1 MVAVALKGL
10 ASRKLRAISTILA
23 VTLGVAL
30 VAGTYVLTDT
40 INRSFDE
47 IFETALEGTDVVV
60 TPKEI
65 VSQDTS
71 EPPAFPE
78 RLLARV
84 DRVPG
89 VERAEGGIF
98 SLARITDA
106 RGEPLSESF
115 APQFVTSTAEAP
127 FDPLT
132 YVDGR
137 APQTSREAALDE
149 SNADREGIEIGD
161 RIGVAAEGPLS
172 RYTVVGINK
181 LGDTSTGGS
190 STVTLTLPEA
200 QRVAGKVGKLDSIS
214 IAADSGVSPSALQRR
229 VARVM
234 PPSVQVET
242 GSENAQR
249 ETDEIQSDLGFLR
262 IALLIFAGI
271 ALVVGAF
278 QIFNTFSI
286 TVAQRIREFGLLRTL
301 GASRRQVLSSVLV
314 EAMVI
319 GAIGSVLGVAAG
331 IGVASGINALFKAVG
346 IDLPNTGLI
355 LETRT
360 VVVGLVLGLGITMLS
375 ALAPALRATRV
386 TPMAALLEAALPEG
400 RRRGRVTAAVAAL
413 LGIGGLAMLLL
424 GLFGGLESSGQAAG
438 LMGGGMAAML
448 FSTSLYSPRLVR
460 PLASVAGW
468 PLERL
473 RGLTGRLARENAMRK
488 PGRTAVTSAALM
500 IGLTLVVFVTV
511 FAAGLNR
518 SIASAI
524 DTSFKNDI
532 TVQNTDGFSP
542 IPASIAREVSRVEG
556 IDDVGS
562 LRYSYAKVADETGQR
577 RLAGV
582 DPANIDGVFQFD
594 FKEGPLENMARLRDD
609 QVVIDETYADSAGLE
624 IGDSL
629 RVLTPTGRRASFEIV
644 AEIKDRTDWL
654 GAFVITQAAMAR
666 DFGERRDTYVLA
678 NIADGADA
686 AAVEQRVKQLVKRR
700 YPLAEALNQE
710 ELKDYQEE
718 QINGLL
724 GLIYAL
730 LSLAVIVSI
739 FGIVNT
745 LALSIHERTREL
757 GMLRAVGMTRRQVRR
772 VIRYE
777 AVITALIGAILGAA
791 LGILFA
797 ALISRPLADEGFE
810 LAYPVGQLVVIFL
823 LAALAGVLAA
833 IGPARRAAKL
843 DVLDALA
850 YE

>member
-1 MVAVALKGL
+1 
-10 ASRKLRAISTILA
+10 
-23 VTLGVAL
+23 
-30 VAGTYVLTDT
+30 
-40 INRSFDE
+40 
-47 IFETALEGTDVVV
+47 
-60 TPKEI
+60 
-65 VSQDTS
+65 
-71 EPPAFPE
+71 
-78 RLLARV
+78 
-84 DRVPG
+84 
-89 VERAEGGIF
+89 
-98 SLARITDA
+98 
-106 RGEPLSESF
+106 
-115 APQFVTSTAEAP
+115 
-127 FDPLT
+127 
-132 YVDGR
+132 
-137 APQTSREAALDE
+137 
-149 SNADREGIEIGD
+149 
-161 RIGVAAEGPLS
+161 
-172 RYTVVGINK
+172 
-181 LGDTSTGGS
+181 
-190 STVTLTLPEA
+190 
-200 QRVAGKVGKLDSIS
+200 
-214 IAADSGVSPSALQRR
+214 
-229 VARVM
+229 
-234 PPSVQVET
+234 
-242 GSENAQR
+242 
-249 ETDEIQSDLGFLR
+249 
-262 IALLIFAGI
+262 
-271 ALVVGAF
+271 
-278 QIFNTFSI
+278 
-286 TVAQRIREFGLLRTL
+286 
-301 GASRRQVLSSVLV
+301 
-314 EAMVI
+314 
-319 GAIGSVLGVAAG
+319 
-331 IGVASGINALFKAVG
+331 
-346 IDLPNTGLI
+346 
-355 LETRT
+355 
-360 VVVGLVLGLGITMLS
+360 
-375 ALAPALRATRV
+375 
-386 TPMAALLEAALPEG
+386 
-400 RRRGRVTAAVAAL
+400 VAAL

-424 GLFGGLESSGQAAG
+424 GLFGGLESSGEAAG
-438 LMGGGMAAML
+438 LLGGGMAAML

-678 NIADGADA
+678 KVAAGADP
-686 AAVEQRVKQLVKRR
+686 AAVEQRVKALVKDR
-700 YPLAEALNQE
+700 YPSAEALNQE
-710 ELKDYQEE
+710 ELKQSQEE
-718 QINGLL
+718 QIGALVGLV
-724 GLIYAL
+724 YAL
-730 LSLAVIVSI
+730 LSLAVVVSI

-757 GMLRAVGMTRRQVRR
+757 GMLRAVGMTRRQVKR

-777 AVITALIGAILGAA
+777 AVITALIGALLGSA
-791 LGILFA
+791 LGVLFA

-810 LAYPVGQLVVIFL
+810 LAYPVGQLIVIL
-823 LAALAGVLAA
+823 VLAALAGVLAA

-843 DVLDALA
+843 DVLEALA